1 MIAAGSLSAGPVGL
15 GTRSGLEE
23 LVRGSILL
31 RWSMSAEIVPIGPLE
46 IGPFETGPLETGP
59 AASVAFGG
67 LSFVG
72 VGWLMDVCGSF
83 ADGGGGTGGCGG
95 PDGWVDFEEGIFVG
109 TLSLML
115 FKAIGVSSVVL
126 PKRSIRF

>member
-1 MIAAGSLSAGPVGL
+1 MIAAGSLSAGAVGL

-31 RWSMSAEIVPIGPLE
+31 RWSMSAEIVPIGP
-46 IGPFETGPLETGP
+46 FETGPLETGP
-59 AASVAFGG
+59 AASVVFGG

-83 ADGGGGTGGCGG
+83 ADGGGGTGGCCG

-109 TLSLML
+109 TLTLML
-115 FKAIGVSSVVL
+115 FKAIGVSSVAL